1 MPEKYVIIE
10 VNDLFNLEHYGLFET
25 EIPFD
30 FKKHSS
36 IGCGGDAEVAFY
48 PKTAEEC
55 CRLADL
61 LQKDGVAYTV
71 VGNLTNCL
79 PAERVKRSLICTKKM
94 TELRL
99 LRDGRVFAEA
109 GVSSGKLLSFARNE
123 NLSGAEFLAGVP
135 CTLGGALYMNAG
147 VRGRYIAEITESVL
161 VYKKGE
167 KVELSD
173 AECAYAYK
181 RSLFMQTED
190 IILGATLRLE
200 KSERATILQREKEY
214 LQKRAHLPKGKSM
227 GCVFKNPNGI
237 SAGELIEN
245 AGLKGKKIGGAY
257 ISEEHAN
264 FIIND
269 GNATPQDIRDLIVFI
284 KETVLKQNGVLLEE
298 EICYLG

>member
-36 IGCGGDAEVAFY
+36 IGCGGVAEVAFH
-48 PKTAEEC
+48 PKNLEEC

-61 LQKDGVAYTV
+61 LQKDGFAYTV

-167 KVELSD
+167 KIELSD

-200 KSERATILQREKEY
+200 KSERATILQKEKDY

-245 AGLKGKKIGGAY
+245 AGLKGKKMGGAY